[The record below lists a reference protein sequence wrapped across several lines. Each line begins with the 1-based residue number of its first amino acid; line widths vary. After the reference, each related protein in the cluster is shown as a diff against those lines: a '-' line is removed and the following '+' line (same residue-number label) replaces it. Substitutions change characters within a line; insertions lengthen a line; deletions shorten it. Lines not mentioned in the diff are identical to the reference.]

1 MKSQAKEMTNIAM
14 GVDAEIYS
22 DTSLA
27 TNAYSIGYKVKRKEA
42 VQTREFYI
50 QPPFISLVFAR
61 FPYLVSIF

>member
-1 MKSQAKEMTNIAM
+1 MKSQAKKMTNIAM

-50 QPPFISLVFAR
+50 QPPVC
-61 FPYLVSIF
+61 